1 MSNTINENP
10 DITYPVAPK
19 STNLLTIIEKKI
31 VYLQNIVT
39 KTILAIQKY
48 KSLDIIGS
56 NEYNI
61 SMSGSS
67 ILYGRHGSL
76 FFFW

>member
-1 MSNTINENP
+1 MSNTINENH
-10 DITYPVAPK
+10 DITYQSAPK

-48 KSLDIIGS
+48 KSLDT
-56 NEYNI
+56 I
-61 SMSGSS
+61 S
-67 ILYGRHGSL
+67 
-76 FFFW
+76 